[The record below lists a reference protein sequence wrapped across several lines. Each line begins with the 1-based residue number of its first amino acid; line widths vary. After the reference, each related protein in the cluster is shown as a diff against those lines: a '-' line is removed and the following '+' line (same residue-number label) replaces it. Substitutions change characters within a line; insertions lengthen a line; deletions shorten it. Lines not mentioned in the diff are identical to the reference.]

1 LHENLE
7 KLEGLDVTMY
17 IISKDT
23 PAEQLQLYNELE
35 KYFGKSVSFVS
46 DPKLKLI
53 DSLGMKNGD
62 VANRGYAMIDTDGHV
77 IFNTVNDHWG
87 EQFDQ
92 TLAEI
97 EKEYN
102 NLK

>member
-7 KLEGLDVTMY
+7 KLEGLDVAMY
-17 IISKDT
+17 IVSKDT
-23 PAEQLQLYNELE
+23 PAEQLQLYSELE

-46 DPKLKLI
+46 DPKLELI

-62 VANRGYAMIDTDGHV
+62 VANRGYAMIDTDGNV

-102 NLK
+102 KLK